1 MNFSISISTFFGFS
15 KFHMYEKIH
24 TYILKKTLL
33 ISHGTLVGEGKD
45 EDMFDGKRKEV
56 CFISIT
62 LCRGVSSV
70 WHKIEFKKRTKPLGL
85 FLSTKLYIY
94 SISSPAPAIA
104 NYISRPETN
113 M

>member
-1 MNFSISISTFFGFS
+1 M
-15 KFHMYEKIH
+15 KIQSN
-24 TYILKKTLL
+24 TVELLFCSFCLRRWSAVLETL

-45 EDMFDGKRKEV
+45 KDMFDGKPKEV

-104 NYISRPETN
+104 NYISRPEKN